1 MKHSNGGGD
10 DDDDDNDDDDDDAEL
25 NVVGCR
31 VDILGTD
38 CDQCVS
44 MVQYCFTSTETVRLV
59 RTESPGRPPRLSH
72 SS

>member
-1 MKHSNGGGD
+1 MKHSNGGGGD
-10 DDDDDNDDDDDDAEL
+10 DDDDDDNDDDDDAEL

-44 MVQYCFTSTETVRLV
+44 MFNIAL
-59 RTESPGRPPRLSH
+59 RPQKP
-72 SS
+72 